1 MNRKSILLIAAAG
14 CMLGL
19 SGCKLGQVEQGWA
32 VAFDEASK
40 TVTVVHEPRENES
53 MKPIAYRCPKCGEV
67 SEAVNLK
74 PPAAFKLPDKPEE
87 TGPLP
92 KAGRLLN
99 VDAANKRIAIYDEPK
114 KALAFVPIE
123 IVSLDDKVDKN
134 ALKDRKFPEIKD
146 GTVTIYANKALITF
160 KPAGDYAGYPPET
173 WVAGDLVRIYFKQ
186 EGQALR
192 FMNVTQTNIYK
203 R

>member
-14 CMLGL
+14 CLLGL

-53 MKPIAYRCPKCGEV
+53 MKPMTFRCPKCGEV
-67 SEAVNLK
+67 VEAVNLK
-74 PPAAFKLPDKPEE
+74 PPAAFKLPELESE

-92 KAGRLLN
+92 KAGKLLN

-123 IVSLDDKVDKN
+123 IVSLQEKVE
-134 ALKDRKFPEIKD
+134 ASAVKDRKFPEIKD
-146 GTVTIYANKALITF
+146 GQITILANGALLTF
-160 KPAGDYAGYPPET
+160 KPSQEYAGYPPET
-173 WVAGDLVRIYFKQ
+173 WTAGDLVRIYFKQ

-192 FMNVTQTNIYK
+192 FMNVSQTNIYK